1 MPGKHARELQV
12 FIVPRDQPAG
22 PLRPAQTRT
31 VEARTKDGLVD
42 EAKRSL
48 VAEGYSQ
55 VRAVS
60 FTPDGMVAYV
70 VEAS

>member
-1 MPGKHARELQV
+1 MSGKHARELKV
-12 FIVPRDQPAG
+12 FVVPKDQPAG
-22 PLRPAQTRT
+22 PLRPAATRT
-31 VEARTKDGLVD
+31 VEAGTKDGLLD
-42 EAKRSL
+42 EAKRIL
-48 VAEGYSQ
+48 VEEGYSQ